1 MSPRGVF
8 VDQLCIICN
17 IFEISRLMLLKKLPS
32 HNNAPFG
39 ISFKGTDHHALFSG
53 YLALLTI

>member
-32 HNNAPFG
+32 HNDAPFE
-39 ISFKGTDHHALFSG
+39 GTTMYFSQD
-53 YLALLTI
+53 I